1 MLLENSGEITPEIRK
16 RWSLSK
22 NNTAVDVTGDGSKVQ
37 CCKEKYCIGVWN
49 VRSMNQGKLEVV
61 RQEMARVDINILETD
76 ELKWTAMGKLNLDD
90 YYIYY
95 WGEESLRS
103 NRVALTV
110 YKSLKFSTWVQS
122 HKQQIDLGPFPRQNL

>member
-1 MLLENSGEITPEIRK
+1 MNP
-16 RWSLSK
+16 SK
-22 NNTAVDVTGDGSKVQ
+22 LDVVK
-37 CCKEKYCIGVWN
+37 
-49 VRSMNQGKLEVV
+49 
-61 RQEMARVDINILETD
+61 QEMTRVNIDILETD